1 MKRFFRLLK
10 KNEKYWLSG
19 LATLS
24 TYYLLVKIAG
34 SGIPI
39 LSGIVLNSFVFVFP
53 IALFYILWFRALR
66 K

>member
-19 LATLS
+19 LATLA
-24 TYYLLVKIAG
+24 TFYLVAAISVAKIPVISAIALY
-34 SGIPI
+34 SY
-39 LSGIVLNSFVFVFP
+39 VFVFP
-53 IALFYILWFRALR
+53 ICLFYILWLYFLS